1 MPLRGISRSA
11 LEEELRAVNAKLSTH
26 PLASAPVKEAHALV
40 ATMQGADKTEV
51 SKRLSD
57 KGLPSLDELGSLQLK
72 GSVSWWRLNRR
83 KNKLE
88 KKLEEESE

>member
-26 PLASAPVKEAHALV
+26 PLASAPVKEAHALI

-57 KGLPSLDELGSLQLK
+57 KGLPSSTNLEPSSSRGQFLG
-72 GSVSWWRLNRR
+72 GA
-83 KNKLE
+83 
-88 KKLEEESE
+88 